1 MQEAGMPSP
10 SYDELVEALHNLLSQ
25 LEGVGIYIEGVDEGQ
40 WAGTEGLSFAEA
52 SAVLAKATGL
62 PIATGCQWPLFCEEF
77 ANPK

>member
-40 WAGTEGLSFAEA
+40 WTGTEGLSFAEA
-52 SAVLAKATGL
+52 SAVLAKATWDSQSRL
-62 PIATGCQWPLFCEEF
+62 
-77 ANPK
+77 